1 MSEDYKVDPRKIH
14 IDQRKKD
21 TRRDAWNRDYLTA
34 SEWAEIEE
42 ACKIEPKRD
51 YTFWLFAIFFI
62 FILVLMSGCTTI
74 EVGSHVVKTTYNNCI
89 EYDQFLENWQC
100 YWNDGND

>member
-1 MSEDYKVDPRKIH
+1 MKEDYKVDPRKIH

-42 ACKIEPKRD
+42 ACKIEPKKD
-51 YTFWLFAIFFI
+51 YTIWLFAIFFCFLLI
-62 FILVLMSGCTTI
+62 LMSGCTTL
-74 EVGSHVVKTTYNNCI
+74 EVGVHYGKVAYNKCA
-89 EYDQFLENWQC
+89 DLDNWQC
-100 YWNDGND
+100 LWYDD

>member
-1 MSEDYKVDPRKIH
+1 MKEDYKVDPRKIH

-42 ACKIEPKRD
+42 ACKIEPKKD
-51 YTFWLFAIFFI
+51 YTIWLFAIFFSFLLI
-62 FILVLMSGCTTI
+62 LMSGCTTL
-74 EVGSHVVKTTYNNCI
+74 EVGVHYGKVAYNKCA
-89 EYDQFLENWQC
+89 DLDNWQC
-100 YWNDGND
+100 LWYDD

>member
-1 MSEDYKVDPRKIH
+1 MKVDPRTIH

-42 ACKIEPKRD
+42 ACKIEPKKD
-51 YTFWLFAIFFI
+51 YTIWLFAIFFCFLLI
-62 FILVLMSGCTTI
+62 LMSGCTTL
-74 EVGSHVVKTTYNNCI
+74 EVGVHYGKVAYNKCA
-89 EYDQFLENWQC
+89 DLDNWQC
-100 YWNDGND
+100 LWYDD